1 MTDTPQSVISG
12 VPYPVTAT
20 GDGGAPADLDAFLGD
35 TVFTIDM
42 AGRPY
47 VVRGTG
53 DALEGRVRVHEKSSV
68 AGKDVRV
75 WHVSP
80 AAGGFTAEHVAA
92 F

>member
-1 MTDTPQSVISG
+1 MTDTPLSVISG

-20 GDGGAPADLDAFLGD
+20 GEDAPSALDAFLGE

-42 AGRPY
+42 AGHPY

-53 DALEGRVRVHEKSSV
+53 DAIGGQVRVHEKSTA

-75 WHVSP
+75 WHVTE
-80 AAGGFTAEHVAA
+80 ARHGFTAEHSAA

>member
-1 MTDTPQSVISG
+1 MPDPTTAAGNGTPS
-12 VPYPVTAT
+12 A
-20 GDGGAPADLDAFLGD
+20 LDAFLGE

-42 AGRPY
+42 AGRAY

-53 DALEGRVRVHEKSSV
+53 DALDGRVRVHEKSTV

-75 WHVSP
+75 WHVSEGP
-80 AAGGFTAEHVAA
+80 QGFTAEHVAA

>member
-12 VPYPVTAT
+12 VPYPVTST
-20 GDGGAPADLDAFLGD
+20 GGSSPTGLDAFLGD

-42 AGRPY
+42 AGHPY

-53 DALEGRVRVHEKSSV
+53 DALEGQVRVHEKSSV

-75 WHVSP
+75 WHV
-80 AAGGFTAEHVAA
+80 AEGAEGFTAEHVAA

>member
-12 VPYPVTAT
+12 VPYPVTTT
-20 GDGGAPADLDAFLGD
+20 GDSSPTGLDAFLGD
-35 TVFTIDM
+35 VVFTIDM
-42 AGRPY
+42 AGQQY

-53 DALEGRVRVHEKSSV
+53 DALDGQVRVHEKSSV

-75 WHVSP
+75 WHLREG
-80 AAGGFTAEHVAA
+80 AQGITAEHIAA

>member
-12 VPYPVTAT
+12 VPYPVTTAGDSTPT
-20 GDGGAPADLDAFLGD
+20 GLEGFLGE

-53 DALEGRVRVHEKSSV
+53 DMLDGKARVHEKSAV

-75 WHVSP
+75 WYVSEGP
-80 AAGGFTAEHVAA
+80 EGFQAEHIAA

>member
-20 GDGGAPADLDAFLGD
+20 GDAAPTGLDAFLGD

-42 AGRPY
+42 AGSPY

-75 WHVSP
+75 WHVSEG
-80 AAGGFTAEHVAA
+80 AQGFTAEHVAA